1 MKNISNFNDLSD
13 YMPILNSAIISDL
26 IIIGLIYYGDMFRS
40 KMLMEWY
47 EKYRLSA
54 VIADVLILV
63 IGLVLARGFYYK
75 IFKEYNLMYF
85 YFLVLAIQIIH
96 DLAFYKF
103 FMCVPK
109 GKNKMLDLFKS
120 YAKEVGVNAILGD
133 SFMISITV
141 FLAAYLADKSLHY
154 NIITL
159 IFSSYLIPYF
169 IYSN

>member
-1 MKNISNFNDLSD
+1 
-13 YMPILNSAIISDL
+13 
-26 IIIGLIYYGDMFRS
+26 
-40 KMLMEWY
+40 
-47 EKYRLSA
+47 
-54 VIADVLILV
+54 
-63 IGLVLARGFYYK
+63 
-75 IFKEYNLMYF
+75 
-85 YFLVLAIQIIH
+85 
-96 DLAFYKF
+96 
-103 FMCVPK
+103 MCVPK

-141 FLAAYLADKSLHY
+141 FLAAYLADKSLNY

>member
-1 MKNISNFNDLSD
+1 MKDISKFDDLSD
-13 YMPILNSAIISDL
+13 YLPILNASIISDL
-26 IIIGLIYYGDMFRS
+26 IIIGFIYYGDTFRS
-40 KMLMEWY
+40 KYLMEWY

-63 IGLVLARGFYYK
+63 IGLILARFFYYK
-75 IFKEYNLMYF
+75 IFKEYNLFYF
-85 YFLVLAIQIIH
+85 YLLVLAIQIIH
-96 DLAFYKF
+96 DFAFYKF
-103 FMCVPK
+103 FTWLPK

-120 YAKEVGVNAILGD
+120 YADEVGINAILGD

-141 FLAAYLADKSLHY
+141 FLSAYLATESLHS
-154 NIITL
+154 NILIL